1 MTTLNQDIFK
11 NSLNTQFSI
20 QHANDKTQLTLIECS
35 NLTSENVPDYERFS
49 LIFESSD
56 PLLSQATYTLEH
68 PAIGNQDLFLVPIH
82 GDDKSFQY
90 EAVINRKIDI
100 A

>member
-1 MTTLNQDIFK
+1 MTTLNQDLFN

-20 QHANDKTQLTLIECS
+20 QHADDTTQLTLIECS
-35 NLTSENVPDYERFS
+35 SLTSVNVPDYERFS

-56 PLLSQATYTLEH
+56 PLLSQATYTLKH
-68 PAIGNQDLFLVPIH
+68 PTIGSQDLFLVPIH
-82 GDDKSFQY
+82 GDDKCFQY

-100 A
+100 D

>member
-20 QHANDKTQLTLIECS
+20 QHADNKTQLTLVECS

-68 PAIGNQDLFLVPIH
+68 PTMGNQDLFLVPIH

-90 EAVINRKIDI
+90 EAVINRKVDI